1 MIDAL
6 QWWYNGKVWRKVFC
20 KGLVSVFSKGMF
32 IVNYDL
38 GHKPTKSQVFAQK
51 IFYIA
56 VSDWGFPIEVIS
68 PSALEHLADEALR
81 RFPEACDAGFRRL
94 AIGRVRVFQ
103 RKCSLGL

>member
-1 MIDAL
+1 MCFAK
-6 QWWYNGKVWRKVFC
+6 GTC
-20 KGLVSVFSKGMF
+20 KRCSKGIF

-38 GHKPTKSQVFAQK
+38 GRKPTKSQVFAQK
-51 IFYIA
+51 ICYIA
-56 VSDWGFPIEVIS
+56 VSDWGFPIEGIS

-81 RFPEACDAGFRRL
+81 RFPVECDAGFRQM

>member
-1 MIDAL
+1 M
-6 QWWYNGKVWRKVFC
+6 K
-20 KGLVSVFSKGMF
+20 
-32 IVNYDL
+32 YDL

-51 IFYIA
+51 ICYLA

-81 RFPEACDAGFRRL
+81 RFPKECDARFRQM

-103 RKCSLGL
+103 QKCSLEL